1 MKRLPHLYF
10 LGIFLLAACSDN
22 KKANQGAIVLG
33 DSSTIITETNQEY
46 LENYV
51 ADIQPRKTDTS
62 QEPLV
67 TEEVKVEPTPS
78 TTPTPTLETKPAP
91 TPTPPPPAPIQAATN
106 GKGVTINFKEIT
118 VFFPNIEV
126 RSFKNQNA
134 STLNGVSYQLAAGKL
149 VGNHFTLKGATVT
162 KVSQR
167 YVTTIVIVNGNDKME
182 LENLDYTS
190 PWKVISGNQK
200 YTIQGLEASRLEH
213 KDASNGVI
221 RNAVSRSARA
231 NRYSKKEINEWEQL
245 ARKVISLNKP
255 PMSIELQ
262 SVMWRIE
269 GKDRS
274 GKVFYKEVRIDLPI

>member
-10 LGIFLLAACSDN
+10 LGILFLAACTNN
-22 KKANQGAIVLG
+22 KKVNHGTIVLG
-33 DSSTIITETNQEY
+33 DSSTIITERNPEY

-51 ADIQPRKTDTS
+51 ADIQPRNTDTS
-62 QEPLV
+62 HV
-67 TEEVKVEPTPS
+67 AIVSEEVKE
-78 TTPTPTLETKPAP
+78 TPTPTPTPTPEAKPKETNTP
-91 TPTPPPPAPIQAATN
+91 TPTPPAPATAASS
-106 GKGVTINFKEIT
+106 GKGVTINFKEVT
-118 VFFPNIEV
+118 VFFPNIDV

-134 STLNGVSYQLAAGKL
+134 STLNGVSYQLASGKL
-149 VGNHFTLKGATVT
+149 VGNHFTIKGATIT

-167 YVTTIVIVNGNDKME
+167 YVTTIAIVNGNDKME
-182 LENLDYTS
+182 LENMDYTS

-245 ARKVISLNKP
+245 ARKVASLNKP

-274 GKVFYKEVRIDLPI
+274 GKTFYKEVRIDLPI